1 MPGLR
6 AGHPRL
12 WLNRNLKAVD
22 GRDKPGHD
30 CGRAGAFARGYAV
43 VVAALFAFVVVPIAA
58 TAQTG
63 PTFPILTGRVV
74 DNANLLS
81 TEDEAQLTRD
91 LEALEEKNT
100 TQLVVATVPDLQGY
114 EIEDY
119 GYRLGRH
126 WGIGQAGKDNGAILL
141 VAPNERKVRIEVGYG
156 LEPILTDSLSQLIIQ
171 NGILPKFRT
180 GDFAGGIRAGV
191 SDLLAVL
198 SGEGAAVKERLGAE
212 KQAEENLEWIPALI
226 WILILAYILWRATR
240 NRQGVTGAGR
250 AGPIFV
256 PGGWSGGGG
265 SWGGGGGG
273 WGGGGGGFGGGGSS
287 GGW

>member
-1 MPGLR
+1 
-6 AGHPRL
+6 
-12 WLNRNLKAVD
+12 VD

-30 CGRAGAFARGYAV
+30 VCGRAGAFARGCAI
-43 VVAALFAFVVVPIAA
+43 VVAALFAFVAVPIAA

-63 PTFPILTGRVV
+63 PKFPILTGRVV
-74 DNANLLS
+74 DYANLLS

-91 LEALEEKNT
+91 LEALEEKNA
-100 TQLVVATVPDLQGY
+100 TQLVVATVPDLEGY

-250 AGPIFV
+250 SGPIFV